1 MNKAMLREP
10 LLRLVGGYDDYLGGR
25 RTAANHP
32 MHKLLHEE
40 IPSALL
46 TLTPDPDHFEFKGS
60 DGGGNVT
67 EVPWVAVFHR
77 EITES
82 AQTGYYVVWLLPK
95 DRKSIILEL
104 GLGATQFSDLYGE
117 NTKALDAAARA
128 GVKALS
134 VAKPLVPNLFS
145 SDLQARIAEGE
156 IPPLGNSYEHK
167 AYGKA
172 AIISV
177 SYPVDNLP
185 EEGRLKSDYVAFVKL
200 YQRLVSSPLM
210 PTTDELVMDEV
221 VEATQAGAI
230 QSSILQTSEFVA
242 RTRRNSGVRTN
253 SGSKS
258 SQRLSR
264 ESKKIGDRGERLVF
278 EFLKKELKRQ
288 GRNDLS
294 DKVIWHQES
303 TSDRTP
309 GWDITTYAPDT
320 EESIFVEVK
329 ASQGAKINEVIM
341 TKKEWDAAKMHGA
354 KYCIYLVSNVL
365 RQHPVL
371 EVLRDPAGKE
381 REGVITVGV
390 QAWSVQL

>member
-1 MNKAMLREP
+1 MLREY
-10 LLRLVGGYDDYLGGR
+10 LLQLIGGYDAYLEGR
-25 RTAANHP
+25 RTDGRHP
-32 MHKLLHEE
+32 MHKLLHDE
-40 IPSALL
+40 IPAALSS
-46 TLTPDPDHFEFKGS
+46 LTPDPGHFQFKGS
-60 DGGGNVT
+60 DGGGNIT

-134 VAKPLVPNLFS
+134 VAKPLVPKLFS
-145 SDLQARIAEGE
+145 SDLQARIAEGQ
-156 IPPLGNSYEHK
+156 ITPLGNSYEHK

-185 EEGRLKSDYVAFVKL
+185 EAGRLNSDYVAFIKL

-221 VEATQAGAI
+221 AEATQAGVI
-230 QSSILQTSEFVA
+230 ESSILQATEFEERTS
-242 RTRRNSGVRTN
+242 RNPSQRTN
-253 SGSKS
+253 SGSKAS
-258 SQRLSR
+258 RRISR
-264 ESKKIGDRGERLVF
+264 ESKKIGDRGEHLVF
-278 EFLKKELKRQ
+278 EFLKEELKRQ

-294 DKVIWHQES
+294 ERVIWHQQS
-303 TSDRTP
+303 SSDRTP
-309 GWDITTYAPDT
+309 GWDITTYSPDT
-320 EESIFVEVK
+320 EESMFVEVK
-329 ASQGAKINEVIM
+329 ASQGAKINEVIL
-341 TKKEWDAAKMHGA
+341 TKKEWDAAKMHGS

-365 RQHPVL
+365 RKHPVV

-381 REGVITVGV
+381 RDGVIVIGV
-390 QAWSVQL
+390 QSWFLRL